1 MTAPVRS
8 RPALVTV
15 LLVLVLLGGI
25 GWIVTGIVA
34 ISTYG
39 GINVAGIFAII
50 LGLIYF
56 AVAKGLANG
65 NSIARI
71 IVTIVAVLQVAW
83 AIFDLVAANNA
94 GNRNSAVVSGVV
106 GLLILLV
113 LFMPATNAWIRS
125 RNH

>member
-1 MTAPVRS
+1 MTASVRT

-15 LLVLVLLGGI
+15 LIVLVLLGGI
-25 GWIVTGIVA
+25 GWVVTGIVA
-34 ISTYG
+34 MSTFG

-65 NSIARI
+65 NPIART

-83 AIFDLVAANNA
+83 AIFDLVMANNA

-106 GLLILLV
+106 GLLILVV
-113 LFMPATNAWIRS
+113 LFSPGTSAWIRS